1 MDQQVEPNLKKQAA
15 NYLASTYTPGK
26 RRLEKVSLVIFVILC
41 SYSLYNTYNHL
52 NLNTAPLAIVACIW
66 AMFAADFF
74 SGIVHWGCDTWGTID
89 TPIFANFIRSFR
101 EHHVDPTA
109 ITRHDIIETNGD
121 NCLLTIPIL
130 LLITIT
136 KINLQ
141 EPLEYFLYSFMFLLC
156 FWVAITNQIHKWSH
170 TLKPSSVVQIFQ
182 DLYII
187 LGRKHHGI
195 HHKSPHDRYYC
206 ITNGWLNYFF

>member
-1 MDQQVEPNLKKQAA
+1 
-15 NYLASTYTPGK
+15 
-26 RRLEKVSLVIFVILC
+26 
-41 SYSLYNTYNHL
+41 
-52 NLNTAPLAIVACIW
+52 
-66 AMFAADFF
+66 
-74 SGIVHWGCDTWGTID
+74 
-89 TPIFANFIRSFR
+89 
-101 EHHVDPTA
+101 VDPSA

-130 LLITIT
+130 ILISTT

-170 TLKPSSVVQIFQ
+170 MLKPSRTVQLFQ

-206 ITNGWLNYFF
+206 ITNGWLNYFFEQIDFWAVLEALISELSGAVPREDDMNWTSGIIKVKGRPPTNGLQQEPSK